1 MFSWEKE
8 QPEVYGIPA
17 AAVAE
22 FEKQVLSAG
31 VQLHGFLFLQ
41 GRSILA
47 EKYYEPYGQESLH
60 RMYSVTKSFVALA
73 VGLLEKEG
81 KIKLGDKI
89 CDYFPEYTEQ
99 VEIYPWCREMTI
111 EDMLSMRTCY
121 GGTTYKIY
129 DSEDWTKSFFRVE
142 PDHIPGTVFSYD
154 TSSSHT
160 LAALVEKLTGKKLL
174 DYLRDKALRELGFS
188 EEAYIIPDGVGVS
201 QGGSGMMSTLRDV
214 ACAAYLCNHY
224 GWLEGRE
231 LLPEAYIRKA
241 VSNLVPTDLQSV
253 QDEQCGYGYFFW
265 MPREEG
271 FCMYGMGGQLALCF
285 PKKDFCLLTM
295 ADTIGNQAGLQIL
308 YDCFYHFVYPHLQ
321 ERPLDNPKAFVEKC
335 DSGKPAGMEG
345 VNAHGPAAAFQVP
358 GAVFQGIGGGRY
370 RFYPNAMKLTTL
382 EYGGRGREQQS
393 GREEMELRLCR
404 GGDEYCFS
412 FYMGGWKE
420 GVFPYSNMR
429 CRCRGDW
436 KQGHLIL
443 RVHLVD
449 EEQGHLILDVAFR
462 DERIGVRVGSTNEP
476 YFKGLRGFASAW
488 PEQSGNPQETDTA
501 NSQDCGKAW

>member
-1 MFSWEKE
+1 MFTWDKAR
-8 QPEVYGIPA
+8 PEDYGIPA
-17 AAVAE
+17 DAVAK
-22 FEKQVLSAG
+22 FENQVQAAG
-31 VQLHGFLFLQ
+31 VHLHGFLLLQ
-41 GRSILA
+41 GRKILA
-47 EKYYEPYGQESLH
+47 ERYYAPYGQESLH

-73 VGLLEKEG
+73 VGLLEREG
-81 KIKLGDKI
+81 KLKLADRI
-89 CDYFPEYTEQ
+89 CDYFPEYTKQ
-99 VEIYPWCREMTI
+99 ADIYPWCGEMTI

-121 GGTTYKIY
+121 GSTTYKIY

-142 PDHIPGTVFSYD
+142 PDHVPGTVFSYD

-174 DYLRDKALRELGFS
+174 DYLREGCLAELGFS

-224 GWLEGRE
+224 GWLEDRE
-231 LLPEAYIRKA
+231 LLPEAFLRKA
-241 VSNLVPTDLQSV
+241 TSNLVPTDLQPV

-308 YDCFYHFVYPHLQ
+308 YDCFYHFVYPYLQ
-321 ERPLDNPKAFVEKC
+321 DRPLDNPRAFAENRDAGKAKEEKTGRKPEATGESRIPEANSRL
-335 DSGKPAGMEG
+335 SGA
-345 VNAHGPAAAFQVP
+345 
-358 GAVFQGIGGGRY
+358 GRY
-370 RFYPNAMKLTTL
+370 RFYPNAMNLTTM
-382 EYGGRGREQQS
+382 EYRFRDGEQPG
-393 GREEMELRLCR
+393 GREELEFCLCR
-404 GGDEYCFS
+404 GTEEYRFS
-412 FYMGGWKE
+412 FYMGAWKE
-420 GVFPYSNMR
+420 GVFPYSRMR
-429 CRCRGDW
+429 CLCRGDR

-443 RVHLVD
+443 QVYLAD
-449 EEQGHLILDVAFR
+449 EEQGHLILDMAFR
-462 DERIGVRVGSTNEP
+462 GERPGVRVGSTNEP

-488 PEQSGNPQETDTA
+488 PEESGR
-501 NSQDCGKAW
+501 NSL

>member
-1 MFSWEKE
+1 MFCWEKE
-8 QPEVYGIPA
+8 KPETFGIPA
-17 AAVAE
+17 DAVAE
-22 FEKQVLSAG
+22 FENQVMSAG
-31 VQLHGFLFLQ
+31 VHLHGFMFLQ
-41 GRSILA
+41 GRKILA

-60 RMYSVTKSFVALA
+60 RMYSITKSFVALA

-81 KIKLGDKI
+81 KIKLGDRI
-89 CDYFPEYTEQ
+89 CDYFPEYTEHT
-99 VEIYPWCREMTI
+99 EIYPWCREMTI

-121 GGTTYKIY
+121 GSTTYKIY
-129 DSEDWTKSFFRVE
+129 DSDDWTKSFFRVE

-160 LAALVEKLTGKKLL
+160 LAALVEKLTGKKML
-174 DYLRDKALRELGFS
+174 DYLREKVLRDLGFS
-188 EEAYIIPDGVGVS
+188 EKAYIMPDGVGVS

-214 ACAAYLCNHY
+214 ACVAYLCNHY

-231 LLPEAYIRKA
+231 LLPETYIRKA
-241 VSNLVPTDLQSV
+241 TSNLVPTDLQPV

-308 YDCFYHFVYPHLQ
+308 YDCFYHFVYPYLQ
-321 ERPLDNPKAFVEKC
+321 ERPLDNPRAFAEDC
-335 DSGKPAGMEG
+335 NTGKPVA
-345 VNAHGPAAAFQVP
+345 NSQIP
-358 GAVFQGIGGGRY
+358 GADSQILGVGHY
-370 RFYPNAMKLTTL
+370 RFYPNAMNLTTMV
-382 EYGGRGREQQS
+382 YGTRDGEPQS

-404 GGDEYCFS
+404 GTDEYCFS
-412 FYMGGWKE
+412 FYMGAWKE
-420 GVFPYSNMR
+420 GIFPHSHMR
-429 CRCRGDW
+429 CQCRGDW
-436 KQGHLIL
+436 KQGHLIV

-449 EEQGHLILDVAFR
+449 EEQGHLILDAAFR
-462 DERIGVRVGSTNEP
+462 DDRLGVRVGSTNEP

-488 PEQSGNPQETDTA
+488 PEQPGNQ
-501 NSQDCGKAW
+501 G

>member
-1 MFSWEKE
+1 MFSWEKGK
-8 QPEVYGIPA
+8 PESYGIPA
-17 AAVAE
+17 DAVAE
-22 FEKQVLSAG
+22 FENQVLSAG
-31 VQLHGFLFLQ
+31 IHLHGFMFLQ

-47 EKYYEPYGQESLH
+47 EKYYEPYGQRSLH

-81 KIKLGDKI
+81 KIKLGDRI
-89 CDYFPEYTEQ
+89 CDYFPEYTEHT
-99 VEIYPWCREMTI
+99 EIYPWCGEMTI

-121 GGTTYKIY
+121 GSTTYKIY

-160 LAALVEKLTGKKLL
+160 LAALVEKLTGKKML
-174 DYLRDKALRELGFS
+174 DYLRDEVLRELGFS
-188 EEAYIIPDGVGVS
+188 EEAYVIPDGVGVS

-241 VSNLVPTDLQSV
+241 TSNLVPTDLQPV

-308 YDCFYHFVYPHLQ
+308 YDCFYHFVYPYLQ
-321 ERPLDNPKAFVEKC
+321 ERPLDNPRAFAEAW
-335 DSGKPAGMEG
+335 DTGRPAGMEE
-345 VNAHGPAAAFQVP
+345 AA
-358 GAVFQGIGGGRY
+358 GRY
-370 RFYPNAMKLTTL
+370 RFYPNAMNLTSL
-382 EYGGRGREQQS
+382 VYGRRGEESRS
-393 GREEMELRLCR
+393 GREEMELCLVR
-404 GGDEYCFS
+404 GTDEYRF
-412 FYMGGWKE
+412 FYYVGAWKE
-420 GVFPYSNMR
+420 GIFPGSQMR

-436 KQGHLIL
+436 KQGHLIF

-449 EEQGHLILDVAFR
+449 EEQGHLILDAAFR
-462 DERIGVRVGSTNEP
+462 DQRLGVRVGSTNEP

-488 PEQSGNPQETDTA
+488 PEQLGNPE
-501 NSQDCGKAW
+501 

>member
-1 MFSWEKE
+1 MFSWEKAK
-8 QPEVYGIPA
+8 PEAYGIPTDA
-17 AAVAE
+17 AAE

-31 VQLHGFLFLQ
+31 VHLHGFIFLQ
-41 GRSILA
+41 GRKILA

-60 RMYSVTKSFVALA
+60 RMYSVTKSFAALA

-81 KIKLGDKI
+81 KIRLGDRI
-89 CDYFPEYTEQ
+89 CDYFPEYTKDT
-99 VEIYPWCREMTI
+99 EIYPWCEEMTI

-121 GGTTYKIY
+121 GSTTYKIY
-129 DSEDWTKSFFRVE
+129 DSQDWTKSFFRVE

-174 DYLRDKALRELGFS
+174 DYLRDEALREMGFS

-224 GWLEGRE
+224 GWLEDRE

-241 VSNLVPTDLQSV
+241 TSNLVPTDLQPV

-265 MPREEG
+265 MPRKEG

-308 YDCFYHFVYPHLQ
+308 YDCFYHFVYPYLQ
-321 ERPLDNPKAFVEKC
+321 ERPLDNPKAFVEAC
-335 DSGKPAGMEG
+335 DTGKPA
-345 VNAHGPAAAFQVP
+345 AAEA
-358 GAVFQGIGGGRY
+358 AGRY
-370 RFYPNAMKLTTL
+370 RFYPNAMNLTTL
-382 EYGGRGREQQS
+382 EYGRRGGEPWS

-404 GGDEYCFS
+404 GTDEYCFS
-412 FYMGGWKE
+412 FYMGAWKE
-420 GVFPYSNMR
+420 GVFPGSHMR

-436 KQGHLIL
+436 QQGHLIL
-443 RVHLVD
+443 RVYLVD
-449 EEQGHLILDVAFR
+449 EEQGHLILDAAFR
-462 DERIGVRVGSTNEP
+462 DQRIGVRVGSTNEP

-488 PEQSGNPQETDTA
+488 PEQSGNPE
-501 NSQDCGKAW
+501 

>member
-1 MFSWEKE
+1 MFSWEKAK
-8 QPEVYGIPA
+8 PEAYGIPTD
-17 AAVAE
+17 AVAE

-31 VQLHGFLFLQ
+31 VHLHGFIFLQ
-41 GRSILA
+41 GRKILA

-60 RMYSVTKSFVALA
+60 RMYSVTKSFAALA

-81 KIKLGDKI
+81 KIRLGDRI
-89 CDYFPEYTEQ
+89 CDYFPEYTKDT
-99 VEIYPWCREMTI
+99 EIDPWCKEMTI

-121 GGTTYKIY
+121 GSTTYKIY
-129 DSEDWTKSFFRVE
+129 DSQDWTKSFFRVE

-174 DYLRDKALRELGFS
+174 DYLRDEALREMGFS

-224 GWLEGRE
+224 GWLEDRE

-241 VSNLVPTDLQSV
+241 TSNLVPTDLQPV
-253 QDEQCGYGYFFW
+253 QDEQYGYGYFFW
-265 MPREEG
+265 MPRKEG

-308 YDCFYHFVYPHLQ
+308 YDCFYHFVYPYLQ
-321 ERPLDNPKAFVEKC
+321 ERPLDNPKAFAEGR
-335 DSGKPAGMEG
+335 DTGKSAGTEG
-345 VNAHGPAAAFQVP
+345 AGSQIP
-358 GAVFQGIGGGRY
+358 GAGRY
-370 RFYPNAMKLTTL
+370 RFYPNAMNLTTL
-382 EYGGRGREQQS
+382 EYGRRGGEPQS

-404 GGDEYCFS
+404 GTDEYCFS
-412 FYMGGWKE
+412 FYMGAWKE
-420 GVFPYSNMR
+420 GVFPYSHMR
-429 CRCRGDW
+429 CRCRGDR

-443 RVHLVD
+443 RVYLVD
-449 EEQGHLILDVAFR
+449 EEQGHLIFDAAFR
-462 DERIGVRVGSTNEP
+462 DQRIGVRVGSTNEP

-488 PEQSGNPQETDTA
+488 PEQSGNPE
-501 NSQDCGKAW
+501 

>member
-1 MFSWEKE
+1 MFFWEKE
-8 QPEVYGIPA
+8 KTETYGIPA
-17 AAVAE
+17 GAAAE
-22 FEKQVLSAG
+22 FENQVTAAG
-31 VQLHGFLFLQ
+31 VHLHGFMFLQ
-41 GRSILA
+41 GRKILA
-47 EKYYEPYGQESLH
+47 EKYYEPYGQNSLH
-60 RMYSVTKSFVALA
+60 RMYSITKSFVALA
-73 VGLLEKEG
+73 VGLLEREG
-81 KIKLGDKI
+81 KIKLQDRI
-89 CDYFPEYTEQ
+89 CDYFPEYTENA
-99 VEIYPWCREMTI
+99 EIYPWCKEMTI

-121 GGTTYKIY
+121 GFTTYKIY

-160 LAALVEKLTGKKLL
+160 LAALVEKLTGKKML
-174 DYLRDKALRELGFS
+174 DYLRENCLAELGFS

-224 GWLEGRE
+224 GWLDGRE

-241 VSNLVPTDLQSV
+241 TSNLVPTDLQPV

-308 YDCFYHFVYPHLQ
+308 YDCFYHFVYPYLKD
-321 ERPLDNPKAFVEKC
+321 RPLDNPRAFTEAC
-335 DSGKPAGMEG
+335 GAAEPATG
-345 VNAHGPAAAFQVP
+345 AQVP
-358 GAVFQGIGGGRY
+358 GSGSQIQGAGRY
-370 RFYPNAMKLTTL
+370 RFYPNAMNLSAIV
-382 EYGGRGREQQS
+382 YSGRGVEPQC
-393 GREEMELRLCR
+393 GREEMELRLYR
-404 GGDEYCFS
+404 GTEEYFFS
-412 FYMGGWKE
+412 FYMGAWKE
-420 GVFPYSNMR
+420 GVFPHSGMR

-443 RVHLVD
+443 QIYLVD

-462 DERIGVRVGSTNEP
+462 DKRLGVRVGSTNEP

-488 PEQSGNPQETDTA
+488 LETGRICSPDA
-501 NSQDCGKAW
+501 PGDRDF